1 MLEKEECLQLLAKHR
16 TDEVVVTTM
25 GLTVPWAKLSTHP
38 LDYASVGSAMGH
50 AADFALGIALAKPEK
65 EVIVLNGDGSM
76 LMCLG
81 TLATITGLSAPPSN
95 YTLFVCDN
103 GTYEVTGNQP
113 VPGNRGFSWTT
124 IAKGVGFQQVYEF
137 AEADALDAALPEILK
152 RGAVGNR
159 AYGVGGGGA
168 ATNRAYGS
176 DGGGAVGNR
185 AYGEENAEG
194 PVFVNLKI
202 AQAAEPPPDRWG
214 GFPYPYL
221 QESLAESTDKLR
233 RALAKEC

>member
-1 MLEKEECLQLLAKHR
+1 MLEKEECLAIIAKHR

-25 GLTVPWAKLSTHP
+25 GMSVPWAKLSTHP

-50 AADFALGIALAKPEK
+50 AADFALGIALAKPMK

-113 VPGNRGFSWTT
+113 VPGNRGFSWPT
-124 IAKGVGFQQVYEF
+124 IAEGVGFQQVYEF
-137 AEADALDAALPEILK
+137 EEADALDAALPEILK
-152 RGAVGNR
+152 RRAVKNR
-159 AYGVGGGGA
+159 AYG
-168 ATNRAYGS
+168 
-176 DGGGAVGNR
+176 D
-185 AYGEENAEG
+185 ENAAG

-221 QESLAESTDKLR
+221 QESLAESTAKLR
-233 RALAKEC
+233 RALAIE